1 MNALKDGNGYRPNGL
16 FMKASK
22 RRLAILASAA
32 PIFNRRGFAGTS
44 IADILEATSLEKG
57 GLYNHF
63 ASKEE
68 LAVET
73 FDFAYA
79 KVAEYFSKALS
90 GVEPGLA
97 RVQAYIDAFERYCE
111 RPVIEGGCPV
121 MNACIEADDALPFL
135 RERVSKA
142 FAAMRGVV
150 RRNLERA
157 IASAE
162 IDAHTDL
169 DQATDFIVAS
179 LEGAVLL
186 ARGLR
191 SRSHSR
197 NVSAALR
204 AWLDE
209 RTL

>member
-1 MNALKDGNGYRPNGL
+1 VKG
-16 FMKASK
+16 SK

-44 IADILEATSLEKG
+44 IADILEATALEKG

-68 LAVET
+68 LALET

-79 KVAEYFSKALS
+79 QVVEYFGKALV
-90 GVEPGLA
+90 GAGPGLG
-97 RVQAYIDAFERYCE
+97 RLRAYIDAFEHYCE

-121 MNACIEADDALPFL
+121 INACVEADDALPFL

-142 FAAMRGVV
+142 FGAMRGIV
-150 RRNLERA
+150 RRNVERA
-157 IASAE
+157 VLARE
-162 IDAHTDL
+162 IDARTEV
-169 DQATDFIVAS
+169 DQASDFIVAS

-186 ARGLR
+186 ARGMR
-191 SRSHSR
+191 SRTHSR
-197 NVSAALR
+197 NVCAALR
-204 AWLDE
+204 GWLEE
-209 RTL
+209 RVLP

>member
-1 MNALKDGNGYRPNGL
+1 
-16 FMKASK
+16 MKASK
-22 RRLAILASAA
+22 RRVAILASAA

-79 KVAEYFSKALS
+79 KVAAYFSKALS

-97 RVQAYIDAFERYCE
+97 RVRSYIDAFERYCE

-121 MNACIEADDALPFL
+121 INACIEADDALPFL

-157 IASAE
+157 VHAAE
-162 IDAHTDL
+162 IDARTDL

-191 SRSHSR
+191 SRAHSR
-197 NVSAALR
+197 NVTAALR

-209 RTL
+209 RRCDES